1 MSEKMVESGRGW
13 QLPLFAILLCGSL
26 IVALSFGV
34 RSAFGLF
41 MVPISG
47 ELGWGREIFALSIA
61 LQNLLWGLGQPFAG
75 ALADRFGPMKVVIGG
90 GLLYS
95 AGVLIMSVSTTPLLF
110 HLSTGLLVG
119 FGLSGTGFSIVLAAV
134 GKVVAPEKRSWALG
148 IVTAAGSFGQFAMV
162 PLGQAFLSAYG
173 WQTTVLIL
181 GISSLAMI
189 PLAGAFWGI
198 GQRSGVSAGPVSTQS
213 LGEALR
219 EASRHRG
226 FLLLTAGFFV
236 CGFHVAFIAA
246 HLPSFVIDRGL
257 DPRIGAWAL
266 GLVGLFNIIGSYM
279 SGVLGGRYSKKYLLS
294 LLYVTRSA
302 VIVLFISFPM
312 TQATVLIFAAA
323 MGLLWLSTVPLTSGI
338 VAQVFG
344 PKYMSMLTGIVFFSH
359 QIGSF
364 LGVWGGGYLYD
375 TTGSY
380 NVVWYCSIALGIFAG
395 IVHWPI
401 DERPLDR
408 VSPAKA

>member
-1 MSEKMVESGRGW
+1 MAEKTVMAGRGW
-13 QLPLFAILLCGSL
+13 QLPLFVLLLCGSL

-47 ELGWGREIFALSIA
+47 DLGWGREVFALSIA

-75 ALADRFGPMKVVIGG
+75 ALADRFGPMKVMLGG
-90 GLLYS
+90 AMLYA
-95 AGVLIMSVSTTPLLF
+95 AGVLIMSVATTPLMF
-110 HLSTGLLVG
+110 HISTGILVG

-162 PLGQAFLSAYG
+162 PLGQSFLSAYG

-181 GISSLAMI
+181 GITSLAML
-189 PLAGAFWGI
+189 PLATAF
-198 GQRSGVSAGPVSTQS
+198 RGVGERGLGGPASTQS

-219 EASRHRG
+219 EASRHKG

-266 GLVGLFNIIGSYM
+266 GLVGLFNIIGSY
-279 SGVLGGRYSKKYLLS
+279 SAGVLGGKYSKKYLLS
-294 LLYVTRSA
+294 TLYVTRSA
-302 VIVLFISFPM
+302 VIVLFIAFPM
-312 TQATVLIFAAA
+312 TETTVLLFAAA

-401 DERPLDR
+401 DERPLAR
-408 VSPAKA
+408 LSPAKA

>member
-1 MSEKMVESGRGW
+1 MSEKTVMVGRSW
-13 QLPLFAILLCGSL
+13 HLPLFVILLCGSL

-47 ELGWGREIFALSIA
+47 ELGWGREVFALSIA

-75 ALADRFGPMKVVIGG
+75 ALADRFGPMKVILGG
-90 GLLYS
+90 AVLYA
-95 AGVLIMSVSTTPLLF
+95 AGVFIMSVSTTPLLF
-110 HLSTGLLVG
+110 HISTGILVG
-119 FGLSGTGFSIVLAAV
+119 LGLSGTGFSIVLAAI

-162 PLGQAFLSAYG
+162 PLGQSFLSAYG

-181 GISSLAMI
+181 GITSLAML
-189 PLAGAFWGI
+189 PLAMAF
-198 GQRSGVSAGPVSTQS
+198 RGVGERGLGGPASTQS

-219 EASRHRG
+219 EASRHRD

-266 GLVGLFNIIGSYM
+266 GLVGLFNIIGSY
-279 SGVLGGRYSKKYLLS
+279 SAGVLGGKYSKKYLLS
-294 LLYVTRSA
+294 MLYVTRSA
-302 VIVLFISFPM
+302 IIVLFISFPM
-312 TQATVLIFAAA
+312 TEMTVLMFAAA

-401 DERPLDR
+401 DERPLAR
-408 VSPAKA
+408 LSPAKA

>member
-1 MSEKMVESGRGW
+1 MSEKTIESGRGW
-13 QLPLFAILLCGSL
+13 QMPLFAILLCGSL

-95 AGVLIMSVSTTPLLF
+95 AGVLIMSVSTTPMLF
-110 HLSTGLLVG
+110 HLSTGVLVG

-181 GISSLAMI
+181 GISSLAML

-198 GQRSGVSAGPVSTQS
+198 GQRGGLSAGPASTQS

-266 GLVGLFNIIGSYM
+266 GLVGLFNVIGSYT
-279 SGVLGGRYSKKYLLS
+279 SGVLGGKYSKKYLLS
-294 LLYVTRSA
+294 MLYVTRSA

-312 TQATVLIFAAA
+312 TETTVLIFAAA

-344 PKYMSMLTGIVFFSH
+344 PKYMSMLTGIVFLSH

-395 IVHWPI
+395 LVHWPI

-408 VSPAKA
+408 LSPAKA

>member
-13 QLPLFAILLCGSL
+13 QMPLFAILLCGSL

-34 RSAFGLF
+34 RSAFGIF

-95 AGVLIMSVSTTPLLF
+95 AGVLIMSVSTTPMLF
-110 HLSTGLLVG
+110 HLSTGVLVG

-181 GISSLAMI
+181 GISSLAML

-198 GQRSGVSAGPVSTQS
+198 GQRGGLSAGPASTQS

-266 GLVGLFNIIGSYM
+266 GLVGLFNVIGSYT
-279 SGVLGGRYSKKYLLS
+279 SGVLGGKYSKKYLLS
-294 LLYVTRSA
+294 MLYVTRSA

-312 TQATVLIFAAA
+312 TETTVLIFAAA

-344 PKYMSMLTGIVFFSH
+344 PKYMSMLTGIVFLSH

-408 VSPAKA
+408 LSPAKA

>member
-13 QLPLFAILLCGSL
+13 QMPLFAILLCGSL

-95 AGVLIMSVSTTPLLF
+95 AGVLIMSVSTTPMLF
-110 HLSTGLLVG
+110 HLSTGILVG

-181 GISSLAMI
+181 GISSLAML

-198 GQRSGVSAGPVSTQS
+198 GQRGGLSAGPASTQS

-266 GLVGLFNIIGSYM
+266 GLVGLFNVIGSYT
-279 SGVLGGRYSKKYLLS
+279 SGVLGGKYSKKYLLS
-294 LLYVTRSA
+294 MLYVTRSA

-312 TQATVLIFAAA
+312 TETTVLIFAAA

-344 PKYMSMLTGIVFFSH
+344 PKYMSMLTGIVFLSH

-395 IVHWPI
+395 LVHWPI

-408 VSPAKA
+408 LSPAKA

>member
-1 MSEKMVESGRGW
+1 MAEKTVMAGRGW
-13 QLPLFAILLCGSL
+13 QLPLFVLLLCGSL

-47 ELGWGREIFALSIA
+47 DLGWGREVFALSIA

-75 ALADRFGPMKVVIGG
+75 ALADRFGPMKVMLGG
-90 GLLYS
+90 AMLYA
-95 AGVLIMSVSTTPLLF
+95 AGVLIMSVATTPLMF
-110 HLSTGLLVG
+110 HISTGILVG

-162 PLGQAFLSAYG
+162 PLGQSFLSAYG

-181 GISSLAMI
+181 GITSLAML
-189 PLAGAFWGI
+189 PLATAF
-198 GQRSGVSAGPVSTQS
+198 RGVGERGLGGPASTQS

-266 GLVGLFNIIGSYM
+266 GLVGLFNIIGSY
-279 SGVLGGRYSKKYLLS
+279 SAGVLGGKYSKKYLLS
-294 LLYVTRSA
+294 TLYVTRSA
-302 VIVLFISFPM
+302 VIVLFIAFPM
-312 TQATVLIFAAA
+312 TETTVLLFAAA

-401 DERPLDR
+401 DERPLAR
-408 VSPAKA
+408 LSPAKA

>member
-1 MSEKMVESGRGW
+1 MSEKTIVTGRGW
-13 QLPLFAILLCGSL
+13 QLPLFVILLCGSL

-47 ELGWGREIFALSIA
+47 ELGWGREVFALSIA
-61 LQNLLWGLGQPFAG
+61 LQNLLWGVGQPFAG
-75 ALADRFGPMKVVIGG
+75 ALADRYGPMRVILGG
-90 GLLYS
+90 AILYA
-95 AGVLIMSVSTTPLLF
+95 AGVFIMSVSTTPLLF
-110 HLSTGLLVG
+110 HLSTGILIG

-162 PLGQAFLSAYG
+162 PLGQSFLSAYG
-173 WQTTVLIL
+173 WQTAVLIL
-181 GISSLAMI
+181 GFTSLAML
-189 PLAGAFWGI
+189 PLAAAF
-198 GQRSGVSAGPVSTQS
+198 RGVGERGLGGPVSAQS

-219 EASRHRG
+219 EASRHKG

-266 GLVGLFNIIGSYM
+266 GLVGLFNIIGSY
-279 SGVLGGRYSKKYLLS
+279 SAGVLGGKYSKKYLLS
-294 LLYVTRSA
+294 TLYVLRSA
-302 VIVLFISFPM
+302 IIVLFISFPM
-312 TQATVLIFAAA
+312 TEMTVLMFAAA

-401 DERPLDR
+401 DERPLAR
-408 VSPAKA
+408 LSPAKA

>member
-1 MSEKMVESGRGW
+1 MSEKTVMVGRSW
-13 QLPLFAILLCGSL
+13 HLPLFVILLCGSL

-47 ELGWGREIFALSIA
+47 DLGWGREVFALSIA

-75 ALADRFGPMKVVIGG
+75 ALADRFGPMKVMLGG
-90 GLLYS
+90 AMLYA
-95 AGVLIMSVSTTPLLF
+95 AGVLIMSVATTPLMF
-110 HLSTGLLVG
+110 HISTGILVG

-162 PLGQAFLSAYG
+162 PLGQSFLSAYG

-181 GISSLAMI
+181 GITSLAML
-189 PLAGAFWGI
+189 PLATAF
-198 GQRSGVSAGPVSTQS
+198 RGVGERGLGGPASTQS

-266 GLVGLFNIIGSYM
+266 GLVGLFNIIGSY
-279 SGVLGGRYSKKYLLS
+279 SAGVMGGKYSKKYLLS
-294 LLYVTRSA
+294 MLYVTRSA
-302 VIVLFISFPM
+302 VIVLFIAFPM
-312 TQATVLIFAAA
+312 TETTVLMFAAA

-401 DERPLDR
+401 DERPLAR
-408 VSPAKA
+408 LSPAKA

>member
-13 QLPLFAILLCGSL
+13 QMPLFAILLCGSL

-34 RSAFGLF
+34 RSAFGIF

-95 AGVLIMSVSTTPLLF
+95 AGVLIMSVSTTPMLF
-110 HLSTGLLVG
+110 HLSTGVLVG

-181 GISSLAMI
+181 GISSLAML

-198 GQRSGVSAGPVSTQS
+198 GQRGGLSAGPASTQS

-266 GLVGLFNIIGSYM
+266 GLVGLFNVIGSYT
-279 SGVLGGRYSKKYLLS
+279 SGVLGGKYSKKYLLS
-294 LLYVTRSA
+294 MLYVTRSA

-312 TQATVLIFAAA
+312 TETTVLIFAAA

-344 PKYMSMLTGIVFFSH
+344 PKYMSMLPGIVFLSH

-408 VSPAKA
+408 LSPAKA

>member
-1 MSEKMVESGRGW
+1 MAEKTVMAGRGW
-13 QLPLFAILLCGSL
+13 QLPLFVLLLCGSL

-47 ELGWGREIFALSIA
+47 DLGWGREVFALSIA

-75 ALADRFGPMKVVIGG
+75 ALADRFGPMKVMLGG
-90 GLLYS
+90 AMLYA
-95 AGVLIMSVSTTPLLF
+95 AGVLIMSVATTPLMF
-110 HLSTGLLVG
+110 HISTGILVG

-162 PLGQAFLSAYG
+162 PLGQSFLSAYG

-181 GISSLAMI
+181 GITSLAML
-189 PLAGAFWGI
+189 PLATAF
-198 GQRSGVSAGPVSTQS
+198 RGVGERGLGGPASTQS

-266 GLVGLFNIIGSYM
+266 GLVGLFNILGSY
-279 SGVLGGRYSKKYLLS
+279 SAGVLGGKYSKKYLLS
-294 LLYVTRSA
+294 TLYVTRSA
-302 VIVLFISFPM
+302 VIVLFIAFPM
-312 TQATVLIFAAA
+312 TETTVLLFAAA

-401 DERPLDR
+401 DERPLAR
-408 VSPAKA
+408 LSPAKA

>member
-1 MSEKMVESGRGW
+1 MSEKTVAAGRSW
-13 QLPLFAILLCGSL
+13 HLPVAVIMICGSL

-75 ALADRFGPMKVVIGG
+75 ALADRFGSMKVLIAG

-95 AGVLIMSVSTTPLLF
+95 AGVLLMSVSTSPSLF

-181 GISSLAMI
+181 GVTSLAML
-189 PLAGAFWGI
+189 PLALAFKGVGQGGA
-198 GQRSGVSAGPVSTQS
+198 AGPANSQS
-213 LGEALR
+213 LGQALR
-219 EASRHRG
+219 EASRHKG

-257 DPRIGAWAL
+257 DPQIGAWAL
-266 GLVGLFNIIGSYM
+266 GLVGLFNVIGSYTA
-279 SGVLGGRYSKKYLLS
+279 GVLGGKYTKKYLLS
-294 LLYVTRSA
+294 YLYVARSA

-312 TQATVLIFAAA
+312 TATTVLLFAAA

-380 NVVWYCSIALGIFAG
+380 DIVWYCSIALGIFAG

-401 DERPLDR
+401 DERPVVR
-408 VSPAKA
+408 AEPAKA

>member
-1 MSEKMVESGRGW
+1 MSEKTMESGRGW
-13 QLPLFAILLCGSL
+13 QMPLFAILLCGSL

-95 AGVLIMSVSTTPLLF
+95 AGVLIMSVSTTPMLF
-110 HLSTGLLVG
+110 HLSTGILVG

-181 GISSLAMI
+181 GISSLAML

-198 GQRSGVSAGPVSTQS
+198 GQRGGLSAGPASTQS

-266 GLVGLFNIIGSYM
+266 GLVGLFNVIGSYT
-279 SGVLGGRYSKKYLLS
+279 SGVLGGKYSKKYLLS
-294 LLYVTRSA
+294 MLYVTRSA

-312 TQATVLIFAAA
+312 TETTVLIFAAA

-344 PKYMSMLTGIVFFSH
+344 PKYMSMLTGIVFLSH

-395 IVHWPI
+395 LVHWPI

-408 VSPAKA
+408 LSPAKA

>member
-1 MSEKMVESGRGW
+1 MSEKTVMVGRSW
-13 QLPLFAILLCGSL
+13 HLPLFVILLCGSL

-47 ELGWGREIFALSIA
+47 DLGWGREVFALSIA

-75 ALADRFGPMKVVIGG
+75 ALADRFGPMKVMLGG
-90 GLLYS
+90 AMLYA
-95 AGVLIMSVSTTPLLF
+95 AGVLIMSVATTPLMF
-110 HLSTGLLVG
+110 HISTGILVG

-162 PLGQAFLSAYG
+162 PLGQSFLSAYG

-181 GISSLAMI
+181 GITSLAML
-189 PLAGAFWGI
+189 PLATAF
-198 GQRSGVSAGPVSTQS
+198 RGVGERGLGGPASTQS

-266 GLVGLFNIIGSYM
+266 GLVGLFNIIGSY
-279 SGVLGGRYSKKYLLS
+279 SAGVLGGKYSKKYLLS
-294 LLYVTRSA
+294 MLYVTRSA
-302 VIVLFISFPM
+302 VIVLFIAFPM
-312 TQATVLIFAAA
+312 TETTVLMFAAA

-401 DERPLDR
+401 DERPLAR
-408 VSPAKA
+408 LSPAKA

>member
-1 MSEKMVESGRGW
+1 MSEKTIVTGRGW
-13 QLPLFAILLCGSL
+13 QLPLFVILLCGSL

-47 ELGWGREIFALSIA
+47 ELGWGREVFALSIA
-61 LQNLLWGLGQPFAG
+61 LQNLLWGVGQPFAG
-75 ALADRFGPMKVVIGG
+75 ALADRYGPMRVILGG
-90 GLLYS
+90 ALLYA
-95 AGVLIMSVSTTPLLF
+95 AGVFIMSVSTTPLLF
-110 HLSTGLLVG
+110 HLSTGILIG

-162 PLGQAFLSAYG
+162 PLGQSFLSAYG
-173 WQTTVLIL
+173 WQTAVLIL
-181 GISSLAMI
+181 GFTSLAML
-189 PLAGAFWGI
+189 PLAAAF
-198 GQRSGVSAGPVSTQS
+198 RGVGERGLGGPASTQS

-219 EASRHRG
+219 EASRHKG

-266 GLVGLFNIIGSYM
+266 GLVGLFNIIGSY
-279 SGVLGGRYSKKYLLS
+279 SAGVLGGKYSKKYLLS
-294 LLYVTRSA
+294 TLYVLRSA
-302 VIVLFISFPM
+302 IIVLFISFPM
-312 TQATVLIFAAA
+312 TEMTVLLFAAA

-401 DERPLDR
+401 DERPVARL
-408 VSPAKA
+408 SPAKA

>member
-1 MSEKMVESGRGW
+1 MSEKTVMAGRGW
-13 QLPLFAILLCGSL
+13 QLPLFVLLLCGSL

-47 ELGWGREIFALSIA
+47 DLGWGREVFALSIA

-75 ALADRFGPMKVVIGG
+75 ALADRFGPMKVMLGG
-90 GLLYS
+90 AMLYA
-95 AGVLIMSVSTTPLLF
+95 AGVLIMSVATTPLMF
-110 HLSTGLLVG
+110 HISTGILVG

-162 PLGQAFLSAYG
+162 PLGQSFLSAYG

-181 GISSLAMI
+181 GITSLAML
-189 PLAGAFWGI
+189 PLATAF
-198 GQRSGVSAGPVSTQS
+198 RGVGERGLGGPASTQS

-266 GLVGLFNIIGSYM
+266 GLVGLFNIIGSY
-279 SGVLGGRYSKKYLLS
+279 SAGVLGGKYSKKYLLS
-294 LLYVTRSA
+294 TLYVTRSA
-302 VIVLFISFPM
+302 VIVLFIAFPM
-312 TQATVLIFAAA
+312 TETTVLLFAAA

-401 DERPLDR
+401 DERPLAR
-408 VSPAKA
+408 LSPAKA

>member
-1 MSEKMVESGRGW
+1 MSEKTLVTGRGW
-13 QLPLFAILLCGSL
+13 QLPLFVILLCGSL

-47 ELGWGREIFALSIA
+47 ELGWGREVFALSIA
-61 LQNLLWGLGQPFAG
+61 LQNLLWGVGQPFAG
-75 ALADRFGPMKVVIGG
+75 ALADRYGPMRVILGG
-90 GLLYS
+90 AMLYA
-95 AGVLIMSVSTTPLLF
+95 AGVFIMSVSTTPLLF
-110 HLSTGLLVG
+110 HLSTGILIG

-162 PLGQAFLSAYG
+162 PLGQSFLSAYG
-173 WQTTVLIL
+173 WQTAVLIL
-181 GISSLAMI
+181 GFTSLAML
-189 PLAGAFWGI
+189 PLAAAF
-198 GQRSGVSAGPVSTQS
+198 RGVGERGLGGPVSTQS

-219 EASRHRG
+219 EASRHKG

-266 GLVGLFNIIGSYM
+266 GLVGLFNIIGSY
-279 SGVLGGRYSKKYLLS
+279 SAGVLGGKYSKKYLLS
-294 LLYVTRSA
+294 TLYVLRSA
-302 VIVLFISFPM
+302 IIVLFISFPM
-312 TQATVLIFAAA
+312 TEMTVLMFAAA

-401 DERPLDR
+401 DERPLAR
-408 VSPAKA
+408 LSPAKA